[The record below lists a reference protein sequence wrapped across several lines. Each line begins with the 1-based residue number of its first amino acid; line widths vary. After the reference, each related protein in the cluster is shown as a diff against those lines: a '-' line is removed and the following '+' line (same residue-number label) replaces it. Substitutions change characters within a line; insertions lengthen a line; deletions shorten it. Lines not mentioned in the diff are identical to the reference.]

1 MPGIAAANPEIAFH
15 CDAAPGIALR
25 AQPGLRRTLPMIY
38 GAMAQLAQVSVQI
51 RMDHPMAR
59 RLVVALLFI
68 SASLGAASAFAQD
81 AKDYPNKPIRFIVPY
96 PPAGGTDI
104 VARILTE
111 PLAAALGQPII
122 IDNRGGAAGNLG
134 TDIAAKSAPDG
145 YTILFTLSS
154 HTINPKLY
162 DKLPFDVEKDFAPI
176 SLAALIPQILVAHPS
191 VPVNNVSELIALA
204 KREPGKLNYAS
215 VGTGSPGHIAGE
227 LFKLKTGVDIVHV
240 PYKGGGPAV
249 TDTLGGQV
257 QLLFVSIPAALQ
269 YVKAGKLKAL
279 AVTSDKRSQAAPDIP
294 TIAESGV
301 PDCVVNSWYGALAP
315 AKTPAAIVA
324 KLQAAFAKVLALP
337 EVKERLF
344 LQGAEAAS
352 STSAEFDR
360 RIRDELKQWEYVIRE
375 ARIKAE

>member
-1 MPGIAAANPEIAFH
+1 
-15 CDAAPGIALR
+15 
-25 AQPGLRRTLPMIY
+25 
-38 GAMAQLAQVSVQI
+38 VSAET
-51 RMDHPMAR
+51 RKDHPMAWTR
-59 RLVVALLFI
+59 VVALLLV
-68 SASLGAASAFAQD
+68 SAWLGAGPAGAQD

-104 VARILTE
+104 VARILNE
-111 PLAAALGQPII
+111 ALAAALGQPIV
-122 IDNRGGAAGNLG
+122 IDNRGGAGGNVG
-134 TDIAAKSAPDG
+134 TDVAAKSAPDG

-162 DKLPFDVEKDFAPI
+162 EKLPFDVEKDFVPI
-176 SLAALIPQILVAHPS
+176 SLAALVPQILVANLSLPA
-191 VPVNNVSELIALA
+191 NNIAELIALA

-215 VGTGSPGHIAGE
+215 VGTGSPAHIAGE
-227 LFKLKTGVDIVHV
+227 LFKLKAGVDIVHV

-257 QLLFVSIPAALQ
+257 QLAFVSIPAALQ
-269 YVKAGKLKAL
+269 FVKAGKLKAL
-279 AVTSDKRSQAAPDIP
+279 AVTSDKRSLAAPDIP
-294 TIAESGV
+294 TIAESV

-315 AKTPAAIVA
+315 AKTPPAIVA
-324 KLQAAFAKVLALP
+324 KLQAAFVKVLAQP
-337 EVKERLF
+337 EVKEKLF

-375 ARIKAE
+375 AKIKAE

>member
-1 MPGIAAANPEIAFH
+1 MRVMHRREDPLRYRTSLRQLMLVFAALCSF
-15 CDAAPGIALR
+15 G
-25 AQPGLRRTLPMIY
+25 
-38 GAMAQLAQVSVQI
+38 VQ
-51 RMDHPMAR
+51 
-59 RLVVALLFI
+59 
-68 SASLGAASAFAQD
+68 AQD
-81 AKDYPNKPIRFIVPY
+81 SARDYPTKPIRFIVPY
-96 PPAGGTDI
+96 PPAGGTTI
-104 VARILTE
+104 VARTLAE

-122 IDNRGGAAGNLG
+122 IDNHGGAAGNLG

-162 DKLPFDVEKDFAPI
+162 DKLPFDVEKDFVPI
-176 SLAALIPQILVAHPS
+176 SLAATIPQILVAHPS
-191 VPVNNVSELIALA
+191 VPVNNIRELIALA
-204 KREPGKLNYAS
+204 KAQPGKLNYAS

-227 LFKLKTGVDIVHV
+227 LFKLKAGVDMVHI

-257 QLLFVSIPAALQ
+257 QLLFVSMPAALQ
-269 YVKAGKLKAL
+269 YVKAGRLKAL
-279 AVTSDKRSQAAPDIP
+279 AVTSDKRSQTAPDIP

-315 AKTPAAIVA
+315 AKTPPAIVA
-324 KLQAAFAKVLALP
+324 KLQAAFARVLQMP
-337 EVKERLF
+337 EVKEKLF

-360 RIRDELKQWEYVIRE
+360 LIRDELKQWDYVIRE
-375 ARIKAE
+375 AKIKPE